1 MSETVIHLD
10 GALPLAVLDERGW
23 TQGARESAGGVCAH
37 QAIRLCVP
45 VPGDAYLIERVARAS
60 GHGPDWNDDDATS
73 EADVR
78 AWLAEGID
86 VTDDDLAEVFGPQ
99 WRAVVALVRRAATLT
114 ADEAERLLRA
124 ARGAAGGAAWDAAG
138 GAAWGAA
145 GGAARG
151 AAWDAA
157 WDAAGDAA
165 GGAAWGAAWGAAGGA
180 AWVAAWDAAGDA
192 ARAVVS
198 WDLAV
203 DDGPYTTAHR
213 DLLIGPWV
221 EVCGLPEGLIGREDM
236 ER

>member
-23 TQGARESAGGVCAH
+23 VQGAWESAGGVCAH
-37 QAIRLCVP
+37 QAIRLCAP
-45 VPGDAYLIERVARAS
+45 VPGDAHLIERVAKAH
-60 GHGPDWNDDDATS
+60 GHGPAWNDDDATS

-99 WRAVVALVRRAATLT
+99 WRAVVSLVRRAATLT
-114 ADEAERLLRA
+114 GDEAGRLRA
-124 ARGAAGGAAWDAAG
+124 AG
-138 GAAWGAA
+138 

-157 WDAAGDAA
+157 RDAAWVAA
-165 GGAAWGAAWGAAGGA
+165 RGAAWDVAGG
-180 AWVAAWDAAGDA
+180 AAWDAAGDA
-192 ARAVVS
+192 ARDAAWVAARGAAWDAAWAVVT
-198 WDLAV
+198 WDLATG
-203 DDGPYTTAHR
+203 DGPYTEARR

-221 EVCGLPEGLIGREDM
+221 EVCGLPEGLIEREDM
-236 ER
+236 D

>member
-23 TQGARESAGGVCAH
+23 VQGAWESAGGVCAH
-37 QAIRLCVP
+37 QAIRLCAP
-45 VPGDAYLIERVARAS
+45 VPGDAHLIEWVAKAH
-60 GHGPDWNDDDATS
+60 GHGPDWNDDDATL

-99 WRAVVALVRRAATLT
+99 WRAVVSLVRRAATST
-114 ADEAERLLRA
+114 GDEAGRLRA
-124 ARGAAGGAAWDAAG
+124 ARGDAARVAAWDAARDAAGGAARVAAWDAAG
-138 GAAWGAA
+138 GAAGGAAGDAAGGAA

-157 WDAAGDAA
+157 W
-165 GGAAWGAAWGAAGGA
+165 
-180 AWVAAWDAAGDA
+180 
-192 ARAVVS
+192 AVVT
-198 WDLAV
+198 WDLATG
-203 DDGPYTTAHR
+203 DGPYTEARR

-221 EVCGLPEGLIGREDM
+221 EVCGLPEGLIEREDM
-236 ER
+236 D

>member
-145 GGAARG
+145 
-151 AAWDAA
+151 
-157 WDAAGDAA
+157 
-165 GGAAWGAAWGAAGGA
+165 WGAAGGA

>member
-23 TQGARESAGGVCAH
+23 VQGAWESAGGVCAH
-37 QAIRLCVP
+37 QAIRLCAP
-45 VPGDAYLIERVARAS
+45 VPGDAHLIEWVAKAH
-60 GHGPDWNDDDATS
+60 GHGPDWNDDDATL

-99 WRAVVALVRRAATLT
+99 WRAVVSLVRRAATST
-114 ADEAERLLRA
+114 GDEAGRLRA
-124 ARGAAGGAAWDAAG
+124 ARGGAAVGAAGDAAG
-138 GAAWGAA
+138 GAA

-157 WDAAGDAA
+157 W
-165 GGAAWGAAWGAAGGA
+165 
-180 AWVAAWDAAGDA
+180 
-192 ARAVVS
+192 AVVT
-198 WDLAV
+198 WDLATG
-203 DDGPYTTAHR
+203 DGPYTEARR

-221 EVCGLPEGLIGREDM
+221 EVCGLPEGLIEREDM
-236 ER
+236 D

>member
-23 TQGARESAGGVCAH
+23 VQGAWESAGGVCAH
-37 QAIRLCVP
+37 QAIRLCAP
-45 VPGDAYLIERVARAS
+45 VPGDAHLIEWVAKAH
-60 GHGPDWNDDDATS
+60 GHGPDWNDDDATL

-99 WRAVVALVRRAATLT
+99 WRAVVSLVDAAGG
-114 ADEAERLLRA
+114 AAGGA
-124 ARGAAGGAAWDAAG
+124 ARGAAGDAAG
-138 GAAWGAA
+138 GAA

-157 WDAAGDAA
+157 W
-165 GGAAWGAAWGAAGGA
+165 
-180 AWVAAWDAAGDA
+180 
-192 ARAVVS
+192 AVVT
-198 WDLAV
+198 WDLATG
-203 DDGPYTTAHR
+203 DGPYTEARR

-221 EVCGLPEGLIGREDM
+221 EVCGLPEGLIEREDM
-236 ER
+236 D

>member
-23 TQGARESAGGVCAH
+23 VQGAWESAGGVCAH
-37 QAIRLCVP
+37 QAIRLCAP
-45 VPGDAYLIERVARAS
+45 VPGDAHLIEPVAKAH

-99 WRAVVALVRRAATLT
+99 WRAVVSLVRRAATLT
-114 ADEAERLLRA
+114 GDEAGRLRA
-124 ARGAAGGAAWDAAG
+124 AWDAAWVAAWDAAG
-138 GAAWGAA
+138 VAAGDAAGDAAWDAAWVAAGVAAGVAAWDAARVAA

-157 WDAAGDAA
+157 W
-165 GGAAWGAAWGAAGGA
+165 
-180 AWVAAWDAAGDA
+180 
-192 ARAVVS
+192 AVVT
-198 WDLAV
+198 WDLATG
-203 DDGPYTTAHR
+203 DGPYTEARR

-221 EVCGLPEGLIGREDM
+221 EVCGLPEGLIEREDM
-236 ER
+236 D

>member
-23 TQGARESAGGVCAH
+23 VQGAWESAGGVCVH
-37 QAIRLCVP
+37 QAIRLCAP
-45 VPGDAYLIERVARAS
+45 VPGDAHLIEWVAKAH
-60 GHGPDWNDDDATS
+60 GHGPDWNDDDATL

-99 WRAVVALVRRAATLT
+99 WRAVVSLVRRAATST
-114 ADEAERLLRA
+114 GDEAGRLRA
-124 ARGAAGGAAWDAAG
+124 ARVAAWDAAGVAARDAARDAAWDAAG
-138 GAAWGAA
+138 GAAVGAAGDAAGGVA

-157 WDAAGDAA
+157 W
-165 GGAAWGAAWGAAGGA
+165 
-180 AWVAAWDAAGDA
+180 
-192 ARAVVS
+192 AVVT
-198 WDLAV
+198 WDLATG
-203 DDGPYTTAHR
+203 DGPYTEARR

-221 EVCGLPEGLIGREDM
+221 EVCGLPEGLIEREDM
-236 ER
+236 D